1 MRSRELFFSHDHVC
15 VRVRRP
21 VRMQGAPHAH
31 VPDHRQASADGHAA
45 DEHVRLASIRSW
57 HGRLQL
63 AHERVLIAD
72 LHRRFRPQR
81 PERAF
86 QRGSAAAEGA
96 SPRARRWV
104 VPELVQERNLVL
116 LAPRSAAVSASD
128 RHRQPSPATQ
138 HAIHP

>member
-1 MRSRELFFSHDHVC
+1 MA
-15 VRVRRP
+15 RP
-21 VRMQGAPHAH
+21 SSTSASGYGDPSACRTLPLAH
-31 VPDHRQASADGHAA
+31 VAHDRQASADGHAA
-45 DEHVRLASIRSW
+45 NEHIRLSSIRGR

-104 VPELVQERNLVL
+104 VPELVQERNFVP